1 MKAAPR
7 RVIIHLVPR
16 PANVGVDH
24 TMAALSRLGTKVRRQ
39 QRRKAGAA

>member
-1 MKAAPR
+1 MKTAPR
-7 RVIIHLVPR
+7 RVIIHLVTR

-24 TMAALSRLGTKVRRQ
+24 TLAALSRMGAKVRRQ